1 MTRLSIVLPVLN
13 EAAIIA
19 PALARLQ
26 PLRERGAEVIV
37 ADGGS
42 RDQTPALALPLADAV
57 IRAATGRASQ
67 MNAGAAQARGEV
79 LLFLHA
85 DTELPDG
92 ADALI
97 LENVLR
103 TGALWGRFDV
113 RLSGSHPLLRL
124 VERMMNWRSRLT
136 GICTGDQ
143 AIFVTRD
150 AFAGTGG
157 FPEQQLMEDIAFS
170 RRMKR
175 LGPPLCLRPA
185 AVTSSRRWERSGML
199 RTVLLMWRLR
209 LLYFLGADP
218 GELARSYERRRA

>member
-199 RTVLLMWRLR
+199 RTILLMWRLR

>member
-1 MTRLSIVLPVLN
+1 MIRLSIVLPVLN

-26 PLRERGAEVIV
+26 PLRERSAEVIV

-42 RDQTPALALPLADAV
+42 HDQTPALALPLADAV

-67 MNAGAAQARGEV
+67 MNAGAAQARGDV

>member
-13 EAAIIA
+13 EGAIIGES
-19 PALARLQ
+19 LARLQ

-42 RDQTPALALPLADAV
+42 HDQTPALARPLADAV

-67 MNAGAAQARGEV
+67 MNAGAALARGEV

-92 ADALI
+92 ADAVI
-97 LENVLR
+97 LENLLR
-103 TGALWGRFDV
+103 TEALWGRFDV
-113 RLSGSHPLLRL
+113 RLSGTPLMLRV
-124 VERMMNWRSRLT
+124 VERLMNWRSRAT
-136 GICTGDQ
+136 AICTGDQ

-150 AFAGTGG
+150 AFARAGG
-157 FPEQQLMEDIAFS
+157 FPDQQLMEDIAFS
-170 RRMKR
+170 KRMKR
-175 LGPPLCLRPA
+175 LGPPLCLPQT
-185 AVTSSRRWERSGML
+185 AVTSSRRWEKSGVL